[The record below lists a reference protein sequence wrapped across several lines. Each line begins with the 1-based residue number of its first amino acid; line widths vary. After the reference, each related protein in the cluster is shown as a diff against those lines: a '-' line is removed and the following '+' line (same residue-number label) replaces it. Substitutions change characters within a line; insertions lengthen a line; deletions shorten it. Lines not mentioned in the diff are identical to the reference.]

1 MNSRNSPNER
11 KSSNSRNL
19 SNSRNSPHSINSPLI
34 KKTTNN
40 NVEHNENTEKV
51 EE

>member
-19 SNSRNSPHSINSPLI
+19 PNSRNSPHSINSPLI
-34 KKTTNN
+34 RKTTNN
-40 NVEHNENTEKV
+40 NVENHENTEKV